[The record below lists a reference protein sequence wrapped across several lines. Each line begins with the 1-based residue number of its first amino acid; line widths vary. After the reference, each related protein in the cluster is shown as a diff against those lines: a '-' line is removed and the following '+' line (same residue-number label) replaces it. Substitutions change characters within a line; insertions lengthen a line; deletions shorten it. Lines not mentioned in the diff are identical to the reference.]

1 LRRSCGFGSGIRIRR
16 ERAEKKTGRSNFQT
30 SINDHMGKEI
40 QDRTID
46 PSIPGMPVEK
56 LGRNSASG
64 NRNWEGRE
72 RERKKENLNSRVTEF
87 SRDSSNG
94 IRWRHG
100 HVDVI
105 VSTTGAW
112 IASCYIRD
120 WQLSTVARP
129 MTMFRFT
136 DGSSLNRVLYA
147 SFSNQS
153 ARLPIMIVRAR
164 LSICS
169 LHQL

>member
-1 LRRSCGFGSGIRIRR
+1 
-16 ERAEKKTGRSNFQT
+16 
-30 SINDHMGKEI
+30 MGKEI

-94 IRWRHG
+94 IR
-100 HVDVI
+100 
-105 VSTTGAW
+105 
-112 IASCYIRD
+112 
-120 WQLSTVARP
+120 
-129 MTMFRFT
+129 
-136 DGSSLNRVLYA
+136 
-147 SFSNQS
+147 
-153 ARLPIMIVRAR
+153 
-164 LSICS
+164 
-169 LHQL
+169 